1 MRTFEIG
8 NKVKFLNQT
17 GGGVVIAVL
26 SPTMVTVRTE
36 DGFELPTL
44 CNELV
49 LVADDKAS
57 KMFSQSI
64 NVDTSDIVVPNQAGV
79 VSTSDCLEE
88 TIITPL
94 RTLRGKNE
102 QESGVYI
109 AMVPQDQNM
118 LIAGDLDVY
127 LINHTHY
134 DVLYSIYLEN
144 ESSEFLGKD
153 YGSVY
158 AESKV
163 WLDTISRED
172 INRWLHGI
180 IQLMFFHEKAL
191 PVFRPHCGEYRIRG
205 SRFYKTDVYQRDPLL
220 GVKAIENKI
229 ISQKEMEVFAD
240 NINLMLK
247 EEDRSCKKEEK
258 KQWFDEDSVLNKHMK
273 SRTEAEIDLHIDELV
288 EDSTGM
294 QPIHMLKTQMS
305 YFRRCLSEAIN
316 QHLEKLIVIHGVGMG
331 VLKQE
336 IEKEI
341 SQYKGIHS
349 FPASMQKYG
358 VGAVEI
364 LLGNEVTL
372 RK

>member
-8 NKVKFLNQT
+8 DRVKFLNQT
-17 GGGVVIAVL
+17 GGGVVMAVL

-49 LVADDKAS
+49 LVTDDKAS
-57 KMFSQSI
+57 KMFSQPFE
-64 NVDTSDIVVPNQAGV
+64 VDTSDLVVPKQADTASPSDYSDEV
-79 VSTSDCLEE
+79 V
-88 TIITPL
+88 ITPL

-102 QESGVYI
+102 YEAGVYI
-109 AMVPQDQNM
+109 TMVPHDQNM
-118 LIAGDLDVY
+118 LIVGDLDVY
-127 LINHTHY
+127 LVNHTPY
-134 DVLYSIYLEN
+134 DVLYSVCLRN
-144 ESSEFLGKD
+144 EESMFFGKD

-172 INRWLHGI
+172 INQWLHGI
-180 IQLMFFHEKAL
+180 IQLMFFHEKTL
-191 PVFRPHCGEYRIRG
+191 PILHPYCGEYKIRG
-205 SRFYKTDVYQRDPLL
+205 SRFYKTEVYRTEPLL
-220 GVKAIENKI
+220 GVKAIETKI
-229 ISQKEMEVFAD
+229 VSQKEPEVFAD
-240 NINLMLK
+240 NANHVPK
-247 EEDRSCKKEEK
+247 EEDRLYTKENK
-258 KQWFDEDSVLNKHMK
+258 KQWFDEDSVLNKHMR

-294 QPIHMLKTQMS
+294 QPIQMLKTQMS

-316 QHLEKLIVIHGVGMG
+316 QHLEKLIVIHGVGTG

-358 VGAVEI
+358 VGAMEI
-364 LLGNEVTL
+364 LLGNEVTI